1 MLRTSDGGQTDDGAL
16 SGPDAFV
23 VACFLAVALYN
34 FMELNFSILTTFKRR
49 GGLYFWSFVAAT
61 WGIPPYSIGFLLK
74 NFRPATNGY
83 VYVTLI
89 VVGWWPMVTGQS
101 LVLFSRLHLLVR
113 KPAVLRVV
121 LIMIIVD
128 ALLCQIPTAVLVYGA
143 NSSNPDPFVKPYSVY
158 EKIQVTVFFLQEMI
172 ISGLYI
178 FETVKF
184 MRATA
189 IAGREGHRDLM
200 RHLIGVS
207 VLVVILDIT
216 ILAFEYAD
224 LYSLQ
229 TSYKALA
236 YSIKLKLEFSI
247 LNRLVVIT
255 QDRRGSSCA
264 GLQSDRRQ
272 QSARQ

>member
-49 GGLYFWSFVAAT
+49 SGLYFWSFVAAT

-89 VVGWWPMVTGQS
+89 VVGWWPMVTG
-101 LVLFSRLHLLVR
+101 
-113 KPAVLRVV
+113 KPAVLRGV

-216 ILAFEYAD
+216 ILAFEYAN

-236 YSIKLKLEFSI
+236 YSVKLKLEFSI

-272 QSARQ
+272 QSAQQ